1 LAGFRIK
8 VAGES
13 TGARPCDRSANFF
26 RIDVMQAEPLITWSE
41 PVRELVGFLATFLAA
56 GAIGFRY
63 AAAGP
68 TAETAAPDAEGSF
81 YREGVRRAALLGF
94 IGALIGLVLLS
105 LALPDAAARH
115 KVSAMK
121 WLTTDRGTALQMI
134 FAILLSLGLLLAWLG
149 VRVGWVLAVIAIV
162 GGAFQA
168 AFVGRYAA
176 LINPIHRLAAGLWL
190 GTLFVLLVCGL
201 GPLLRHEELRERRG
215 TIAASMVNRFSPL
228 ALTMGVVV
236 VTFGVITA
244 WRHLPTISALWNTPY
259 GIALI
264 VKLLLVA
271 LVFGLG
277 GFNWRRQRPTLGSES
292 AAVSL
297 RRSARA
303 EVTVAFLVLIAT
315 AIVVSLPSPK
325 KPAPPPTRAPA
336 NQTPPP

>member
-1 LAGFRIK
+1 
-8 VAGES
+8 
-13 TGARPCDRSANFF
+13 
-26 RIDVMQAEPLITWSE
+26 MQAEPLITWSE

-228 ALTMGVVV
+228 ALTMGVIV

-325 KPAPPPTRAPA
+325 KPARPPTRAPA
-336 NQTPPP
+336 SQTPPP